1 MITKIPN
8 TIWEISP
15 ADLIRIHEQLLINLG
30 EEMTCHHGEWSSWES
45 ELRKH
50 IRRITAALNVMHNLG
65 CPADSQKMFKE
76 HRWADKLT
84 QDGCE
89 VLIEASASLF
99 WVKGYRN
106 YLFD

>member
-50 IRRITAALNVMHNLG
+50 IRRITAALNVMHTLVALPTRRRCSRSIAG
-65 CPADSQKMFKE
+65 QTS
-76 HRWADKLT
+76 
-84 QDGCE
+84 
-89 VLIEASASLF
+89 
-99 WVKGYRN
+99 
-106 YLFD
+106 